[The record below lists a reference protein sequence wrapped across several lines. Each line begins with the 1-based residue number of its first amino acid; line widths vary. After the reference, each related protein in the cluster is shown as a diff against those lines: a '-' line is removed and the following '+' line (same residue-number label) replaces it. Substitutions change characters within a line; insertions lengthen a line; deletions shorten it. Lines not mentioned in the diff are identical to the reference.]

1 MNLRIVVDVYVPPE
15 DWNPEGVE
23 KLAVKVSDALIDAGY
38 GNVADEDPEQTKL
51 TSVVI
56 AKPAPEGGW
65 KRAAKDAM
73 FVSFPTEDPAFV
85 LQADAGGIIE

>member
-51 TSVVI
+51 TSVVF
-56 AKPAPEGGW
+56 E
-65 KRAAKDAM
+65 
-73 FVSFPTEDPAFV
+73 
-85 LQADAGGIIE
+85 